1 MRQYLKQIKPKEDVT
16 DVLKLIIGR
25 SAHVWKDLKPS
36 GISKQSFLLQPLP
49 HSEVFKGDGDGVLK
63 DKVAILHDDHPMLEG
78 VVKSEGFDHC
88 SNAVA
93 YPPMSFMPWHTNSDS
108 VGLRTYYSY
117 SQKESLFMWVHPETK
132 EIHVETDNIG
142 WTCRSFVVPSG
153 GLKLWHSVWSEG
165 VRFAFG
171 FNRYRQH

>member
-1 MRQYLKQIKPKEDVT
+1 MRQYLKQIEPKEDVT

-36 GISKQSFLLQPLP
+36 GISKQSFLSQPLP
-49 HSEVFKGDGDGVLK
+49 HSEVFKGDGDGVLT
-63 DKVAILHDDHPMLEG
+63 DKVRIIDDDHPMIAGITKGEN
-78 VVKSEGFDHC
+78 FDHC

-117 SQKESLFMWVHPETK
+117 SQRQSLFMWVHPETK
-132 EIHVETDNIG
+132 KTHVETDDIG
-142 WTCRSFVVPSG
+142 WTCRSFIVPSG

-171 FNRYRQH
+171 FNRHRQH

>member
-1 MRQYLKQIKPKEDVT
+1 VRQYLKQIKPKEDVT

-36 GISKQSFLLQPLP
+36 GVSKQSFLSQPLP
-49 HSEVFKGDGDGVLK
+49 HSEVFKGDGDGVLT
-63 DKVAILHDDHPMLEG
+63 DKVMIIHDDHPMIEG
-78 VVKSEGFDHC
+78 ITNGENFDHC

-117 SQKESLFMWVHPETK
+117 SQKQSLFMWVHPETQK
-132 EIHVETDNIG
+132 THVETDNIG